1 MKTLTKTLFATVL
14 TGIVLT
20 SSAMTTFAAVNGNNN
35 EINISTSIPQTSVN
49 GVNRI
54 WASGNV
60 KVVLTQNEKEG
71 ITSGENFNAET
82 TFIQRKGNT
91 LYINSIEG
99 RQVTINVSIKDLQRI
114 EAAGSATVVTSNN
127 FDVKYLQ
134 VFLSQGA
141 KAKLSAMSGSLY
153 TVVSDDATLK
163 MSGSTDQHTLIASNM
178 RNVKFD
184 SFVSMK
190 TDSRLAGPVVLK
202 ADSLSASIGK

>member
-1 MKTLTKTLFATVL
+1 
-14 TGIVLT
+14 
-20 SSAMTTFAAVNGNNN
+20 MTTFAAGNGNNN
-35 EINISTSIPQTSVN
+35 EISVSAAIPQTSVN
-49 GVNRI
+49 GVNRV

-71 ITSGENFNAET
+71 ITAGENFNAES

-91 LYINSIEG
+91 LYINSIESS
-99 RQVTINVSIKDLQRI
+99 QVTINVSIKDLQRV

-178 RNVKFD
+178 RNVKLD
-184 SFVSMK
+184 SFVSLR
-190 TDSRLAGPVVLK
+190 TSSRVADYAALRSNRLIANKLK
-202 ADSLSASIGK
+202 

>member
-20 SSAMTTFAAVNGNNN
+20 STALTTFASGSVNQN
-35 EINISTSIPQTSVN
+35 EIS
-49 GVNRI
+49 GVTAVAQVAGINRI

-71 ITSGENFNAET
+71 ITAGENFNAET

-91 LYINSIEG
+91 LYINSIESG
-99 RQVTINVSIKDLQRI
+99 QVTIKVSLKDLHRI

-141 KAKLSAMSGSLY
+141 KAKISATSGSLY
-153 TVVSDDATLK
+153 TVISDDATLK

-178 RNVKFD
+178 RNVRFD
-184 SFVSMK
+184 SFVSMR
-190 TDSRLAGPVVLK
+190 TDSRVVANATAK
-202 ADSLSASIGK
+202 VDSLTASIAK

>member
-20 SSAMTTFAAVNGNNN
+20 SSAMTTFAADKTTNN
-35 EINISTSIPQTSVN
+35 EISLNAAKPETSVN

-71 ITSGENFNAET
+71 ITAGENFNAET

-91 LYINSIEG
+91 LFVNSIEG

-114 EAAGSATVVTSNN
+114 EAAGSATIVTSNN

-134 VFLSQGA
+134 VFLSQSA
-141 KAKLSAMSGSLY
+141 KAKLNAMSGSLY

-178 RNVKFD
+178 RNVRFD

-190 TDSRLAGPVVLK
+190 TDSRLAGAVVLNV
-202 ADSLSASIGK
+202 DSLSASIGK

>member
-1 MKTLTKTLFATVL
+1 MKTLTKTLFATVF

-20 SSAMTTFAAVNGNNN
+20 SSAMTTFAAGNGNNR
-35 EINISTSIPQTSVN
+35 EISVSAAIPQTSVN

-71 ITSGENFNAET
+71 IIAGENFNTET

-91 LYINSIEG
+91 LYINSVESG
-99 RQVTINVSIKDLQRI
+99 QVTINVSIKDLQRI

-134 VFLSQGA
+134 VFLSQAA

-163 MSGSTDQHTLIASNM
+163 MSGSTHQHTLIASNM
-178 RNVKFD
+178 KNVKLD
-184 SFVSMK
+184 SFVSLRTSSK
-190 TDSRLAGPVVLK
+190 V
-202 ADSLSASIGK
+202 ADYAAIRSNKLIANKLN

>member
-1 MKTLTKTLFATVL
+1 MKTFTKTLFATVL

-20 SSAMTTFAAVNGNNN
+20 SSAMTTFAAANRNNN
-35 EINISTSIPQTSVN
+35 EISVNAAMPQTSVN
-49 GVNRI
+49 GINRI

-71 ITSGENFNAET
+71 IIAGENFNAET

-91 LYINSIEG
+91 LYINSVESG
-99 RQVTINVSIKDLQRI
+99 QVTINVSIKDLQRI

-134 VFLSQGA
+134 VFLSQAA

-178 RNVKFD
+178 KNVKLD
-184 SFVSMK
+184 SFVSLRTSSK
-190 TDSRLAGPVVLK
+190 VADYAAIRSNRLIANKLN
-202 ADSLSASIGK
+202 

>member
-20 SSAMTTFAAVNGNNN
+20 STALTTFAAGNVNQN
-35 EINISTSIPQTSVN
+35 EISNVTTVAQVA

-71 ITSGENFNAET
+71 ITAGENFNAET

-91 LYINSIEG
+91 LYINSIESG
-99 RQVTINVSIKDLQRI
+99 QVTIKVSLKDLHRI

-141 KAKLSAMSGSLY
+141 KAKISAISGSLY

-178 RNVKFD
+178 RNVRFD
-184 SFVSMK
+184 SFVSMR
-190 TDSRLAGPVVLK
+190 TDSRVAANATPKV
-202 ADSLSASIGK
+202 DSLTAAIAK

>member
-20 SSAMTTFAAVNGNNN
+20 SSAMTTFAAVNVNDNA
-35 EINISTSIPQTSVN
+35 ISVSAAIPQTSVN

-71 ITSGENFNAET
+71 ITAGENFNAKT

-91 LYINSIEG
+91 LYINSVESG
-99 RQVTINVSIKDLQRI
+99 QVTINVSIKDLQRV

-141 KAKLSAMSGSLY
+141 KAKLNAISGSLY

-184 SFVSMK
+184 SFVSMR
-190 TDSRLAGPVVLK
+190 TESRI
-202 ADSLSASIGK
+202 ADYAAIRSNRLIANKLN

>member
-14 TGIVLT
+14 TGIVLA
-20 SSAMTTFAAVNGNNN
+20 SSAMTTFAAGNGNNN
-35 EINISTSIPQTSVN
+35 EIIVSAAIPQTSVN
-49 GVNRI
+49 GVNRV

-71 ITSGENFNAET
+71 ITAGENFNAET

-91 LYINSIEG
+91 LYINSVESG
-99 RQVTINVSIKDLQRI
+99 QVTITVSIKDLQRI

-178 RNVKFD
+178 RNVKLD
-184 SFVSMK
+184 SFVSLR
-190 TDSRLAGPVVLK
+190 TSSRV
-202 ADSLSASIGK
+202 ADYAAIRSNRLIANKLN